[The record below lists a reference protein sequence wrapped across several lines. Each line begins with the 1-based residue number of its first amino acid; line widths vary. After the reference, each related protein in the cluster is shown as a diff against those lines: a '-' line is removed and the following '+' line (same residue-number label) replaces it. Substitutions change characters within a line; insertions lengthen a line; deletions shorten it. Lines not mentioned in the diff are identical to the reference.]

1 MYKLA
6 LQKWLTKTCALVIAV
21 REFIIKEDFEIIR
34 AILNPAGLDDIS
46 SSDIPTW
53 LKMKKKIVTIG

>member
-6 LQKWLTKTCALVIAV
+6 LQKWLTKTCALVTV

-53 LKMKKKIVTIG
+53 LKMEKKNVTIG

>member
-6 LQKWLTKTCALVIAV
+6 LQKWLTITCELVTV
-21 REFIIKEDFEIIR
+21 REFIITENFEIIR
-34 AILNPAGLDDIS
+34 AIWNPAGLDDIS

-53 LKMKKKIVTIG
+53 LKMKKKM

>member
-6 LQKWLTKTCALVIAV
+6 LQKWLTKTCALVTV
-21 REFIIKEDFEIIR
+21 REFIIKEEIIR
-34 AILNPAGLDDIS
+34 AILNPVGLDDIS

-53 LKMKKKIVTIG
+53 LKMKKKM